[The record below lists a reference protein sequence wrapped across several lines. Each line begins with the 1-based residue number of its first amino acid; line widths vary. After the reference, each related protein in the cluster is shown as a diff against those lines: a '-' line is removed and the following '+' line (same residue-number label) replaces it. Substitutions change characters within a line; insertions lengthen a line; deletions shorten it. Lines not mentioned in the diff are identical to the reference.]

1 MDARDQSAELL
12 RRSDELR
19 AGSARARAAAAKG
32 RAVAAERVEMSRL
45 LIAAVAKTREAV
57 LNAHGREP
65 AGRAVAL
72 LPAEGGC

>member
-19 AGSARARAAAAKG
+19 ARSAQARAAAAK
-32 RAVAAERVEMSRL
+32 RCALAAERVEMSRL
-45 LIAAVAKTREAV
+45 LVAAMAKTHEAV
-57 LNAHGREP
+57 RDANGREP

-72 LPAEGGC
+72 SPAEGGC